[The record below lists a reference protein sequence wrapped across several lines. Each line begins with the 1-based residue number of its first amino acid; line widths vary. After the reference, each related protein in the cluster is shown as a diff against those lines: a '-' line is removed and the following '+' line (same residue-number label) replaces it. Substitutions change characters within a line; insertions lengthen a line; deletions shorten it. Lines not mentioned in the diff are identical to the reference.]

1 VTVETRRVSIFFYGL
16 FMDSDLLRGKG
27 LHPVNA
33 RRACVRGMRLCIG
46 ERAALEVD
54 PGGAVYGILVELTHG
69 EIERLYAEP
78 GVAMYRPEAVLAE
91 PEDGAPLAA
100 LCYNLPSAPS
110 APEPNPEY
118 ARKLRDLAARLGLP
132 GDYVRSIK

>member
-1 VTVETRRVSIFFYGL
+1 
-16 FMDSDLLRGKG
+16 MDPDLLRSKG
-27 LHPVNA
+27 FDPVNP
-33 RRACVRGMRLCIG
+33 RRACVRGMRLRLG
-46 ERAALEVD
+46 QRAALEPD

-91 PEDGAPLAA
+91 PEDGAPVAA

-110 APEPNPEY
+110 TSQPNLEY
-118 ARKLRDLAARLGLP
+118 VRKLRDLAARLGLP
-132 GDYVRSIK
+132 GDYVRGIG